1 LEVVEI
7 NHIYYVFVKSI
18 ERSEIFK
25 NMDNQAIRIVSL
37 LPSTTEIICALGMK
51 ENLVGRSHE
60 CDYPAS
66 VEKLPACTEP
76 KFEPDGTSYQID
88 QRVKA
93 LLQDGLSVYRVDA
106 EILSSLK
113 PDVIITQDQ
122 CEVCAASLSEVR
134 KAVENTLGKE
144 VDVVSVSPADLSGVF
159 DSIHKIAAA
168 IGAVPQGQ
176 QLVQNMNDEF
186 EYIQSKVQAAN
197 IRNICCLEW
206 LEPLMAAG
214 NWIPELVEIAGGR
227 ALGAVAGK
235 HSPLF
240 EWDNLLELDPE
251 VISIMPCGY
260 AIDKTLSEMDTL
272 KSHKQWNKLKAVEG
286 GQIYLLD
293 GDQYFNRPGPRLTD
307 SARIF
312 AEILHP
318 DVFKGKYRDT
328 GWIKFNN

>member
-1 LEVVEI
+1 
-7 NHIYYVFVKSI
+7 
-18 ERSEIFK
+18 
-25 NMDNQAIRIVSL
+25 MDNNPIRILSL
-37 LPSTTEIICALGMK
+37 LPSTTEIVCALGMK

-76 KFEPDGTSYQID
+76 KFKPDGTSYQID

-93 LLQDGLSVYRVDA
+93 LLQEGLSVYRVDA
-106 EILSSLK
+106 DLLADLK

-122 CEVCAASLSEVR
+122 CEVCAASLPEVR
-134 KAVENTLGKE
+134 EAVEETLDK
-144 VDVVSVSPADLSGVF
+144 DVNIVSVSPADLSGVF
-159 DSIHKIAAA
+159 DSIHEIAASINA
-168 IGAVPQGQ
+168 GPRAD
-176 QLVQNMNDEF
+176 QLVRNMKNEF
-186 EYIQSKVQAAN
+186 ESIQTQAKKAN
-197 IRNICCLEW
+197 IKNICCLEW

-235 HSPLF
+235 HSPQF
-240 EWDNLLELDPE
+240 EWRNLLELDPE

-260 AIDKTLSEMDTL
+260 AINKTLSEMDTL
-272 KSHKQWNKLKAVEG
+272 KKHQNWDKLKAVEDG
-286 GQIYLLD
+286 HVYLLD
-293 GDQYFNRPGPRLTD
+293 GNQYFNRPGPRLTD

-318 DVFKGKYRDT
+318 DLFKDKYRNI
-328 GWIKFNN
+328 GWLKFNN